1 MVLDPR
7 LGKGGVLMIYSM
19 RAFYDAVELIRST
32 TPASKMDDVERM
44 LREALAQSGAVLEAS
59 E

>member
-1 MVLDPR
+1 
-7 LGKGGVLMIYSM
+7 MIYSM

-44 LREALAQSGAVLEAS
+44 LREALAQSRAVLEAS